1 MVRWGTLKL
10 RKLLNWS
17 WCDSRQTGTDPLDI
31 LTNPSYITFVPETT
45 TMLTG
50 ITLLNKVTE
59 MQAQN
64 PPAKMS
70 EIVRA
75 CGYELEGKLKYTQF
89 YTELLTVKGLI
100 NNDTLENDEIS
111 EEYQEQYQNLC
122 EEFGKDAVQ
131 AFLELYTEEDLQYFQ
146 DAYQG
151 RYEDEAEFAEQFT
164 NDVYGIDIPSFV
176 VIDWDAT
183 WNCNLRYDFDFEDG
197 FVFNKNF

>member
-1 MVRWGTLKL
+1 
-10 RKLLNWS
+10 
-17 WCDSRQTGTDPLDI
+17 
-31 LTNPSYITFVPETT
+31 
-45 TMLTG
+45 MLTG
-50 ITLLNKVTE
+50 ITLLNKVNE
-59 MQAQN
+59 LQAQE

-75 CGYELEGKLKYTQF
+75 CGYERDGKLKYTEF
-89 YTELLTVKGLI
+89 YTELLTVKGIL
-100 NNDTLENDEIS
+100 NNATPKSDDVS
-111 EEYQEQYQNLC
+111 AEYQEQYFDLC
-122 EEFGKDAVQ
+122 EEFGKDAVS

-151 RYEDEAEFAEQFT
+151 HYDSEAAFAEEFT
-164 NDVYGIDIPSFV
+164 TDIYGFDAPSFV

>member
-1 MVRWGTLKL
+1 
-10 RKLLNWS
+10 
-17 WCDSRQTGTDPLDI
+17 
-31 LTNPSYITFVPETT
+31 
-45 TMLTG
+45 MLTG
-50 ITLLNKVTE
+50 IILLNKVNE

-75 CGYELEGKLKYTQF
+75 CGYERDGKLKYTEF
-89 YTELLTVKGLI
+89 YTELLTVKGIL
-100 NNDTLENDEIS
+100 NNATPNADDVS
-111 EEYQEQYQNLC
+111 AEYQEQYFDLC
-122 EEFGKDAVQ
+122 EEFGKDAVN

-151 RYEDEAEFAEQFT
+151 RYDSEADFAEEFT
-164 NDVYGIDIPSFV
+164 ANVYGVDLPSFV

-183 WNCNLRYDFDFEDG
+183 WNSYLRYDFDYEDG